1 MFTAIILPSR
11 SLLHRITVAVSG
23 ALMICLVGLHASAF
37 GVPTAENPASQF
49 FDAKGVKIHYLIAGE
64 GEPVVLIHGLH
75 SSAEIN
81 WQLTGIIRDL
91 AVDHQVIAIDLP
103 GHGRSESPEKP
114 EAYGLQVVEDVILL
128 LDHLNVKRA
137 HVVGYSLGGLVAL
150 KLTSRHPD
158 RVRSLFLGG
167 MGWLRDGSALQ
178 KVWEKMRPGPGGR
191 PPAEFFQNVGK
202 LALTEAEVKKISLPV
217 KMAVGDRDPV
227 NRLYVQPLGRVR
239 NDWPVVEIK
248 DAGHINCIMKEQF
261 RKEIV
266 NWVKA
271 NGLAS

>member
-1 MFTAIILPSR
+1 MFRLR
-11 SLLHRITVAVSG
+11 WLLFAV
-23 ALMICLVGLHASAF
+23 VGLHASAV
-37 GVPTAENPASQF
+37 GILAAENPASQF
-49 FDAKGVKIHYLIAGE
+49 FDANGVKIHYLIAGE

-75 SSAEIN
+75 SSGEIN

-114 EAYGLQVVEDVILL
+114 AAYGLQVVENVILL
-128 LDHLNVKRA
+128 LDHLKVKRA

-167 MGWLRDGSALQ
+167 MGWLREGSPLQ
-178 KVWEKMRPGPGGR
+178 KVWEKMCPGPAGR

-202 LALTEAEVKKISLPV
+202 LALTEAEVKKISIPV
-217 KMAVGDRDPV
+217 KVAVGDRDPV
-227 NRLYVQPLGRVR
+227 NRLYVQPLKRVR
-239 NDWPVVEIK
+239 DDWPVVEIK
-248 DAGHINCIMKEQF
+248 DAGHINCIVKEQF

-266 NWVKA
+266 DWVKA
-271 NGLAS
+271 NTSR

>member
-1 MFTAIILPSR
+1 MSHLT
-11 SLLHRITVAVSG
+11 SLLITAF
-23 ALMICLVGLHASAF
+23 GLHASTLGILAS
-37 GVPTAENPASQF
+37 ENPASRF
-49 FDAKGVKIHYLIAGE
+49 FDANGVKIHYLIAGE

-81 WQLTGIIRDL
+81 WQLPGVIRAL

-114 EAYGLQVVEDVILL
+114 EAYGLQLVEDVILL
-128 LDHLNVKRA
+128 LDHLKVKRA
-137 HVVGYSLGGLVAL
+137 HLVGYSLGGMVAL
-150 KLTSRHPD
+150 KVTSKHLD

-167 MGWLRDGSALQ
+167 MGWLRDGSPLQ

-191 PPAEFFQNVGK
+191 PPAVFFQNVGK

-217 KMAVGDRDPV
+217 KVAVGDRDPV
-227 NRLYVQPLGRVR
+227 NRLYVQPIERVR

-261 RKEIV
+261 RNEIV

-271 NGLAS
+271 HRLTS